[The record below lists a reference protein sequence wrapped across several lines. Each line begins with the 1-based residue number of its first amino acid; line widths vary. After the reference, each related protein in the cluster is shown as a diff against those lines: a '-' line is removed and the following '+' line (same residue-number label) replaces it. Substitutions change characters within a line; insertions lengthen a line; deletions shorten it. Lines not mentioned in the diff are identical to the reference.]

1 MSKYIVGIDIGG
13 TNIKAG
19 VLDKEG
25 NIIYSCSI
33 KTLADNGSEDVLNR
47 ISNLVSDML
56 NENKISKE
64 DVAGIGMG
72 IPGPVNTD
80 TGVVSFCPNMKGW
93 ENLNASKKL
102 EELTSLAV
110 KVGNDVNV
118 ITMGEAWIGAAK
130 GYLNVLGLTLG
141 TGIGGGIV
149 VNGKLVSGVSGGAG
163 EIGHI
168 KVEFDGKLCGC
179 GQRGCW
185 EAYASATGLQREA
198 ISRLSVNKENLL
210 YKRLNGDIYSVEAKD
225 IFDCAKEG
233 DKFSLDLVEFE
244 IKYLSFGLSGLINTL
259 NPEVVVV
266 GGGISLAGN
275 ILFDKLNEAL
285 KDKVLSVGLKELKIL
300 PAKLGNNAGVVGAA
314 AMFQM

>member
-19 VLDKEG
+19 ILDKEG
-25 NIIYSCSI
+25 SIIYSCSI

-56 NENKISKE
+56 NENKISKT
-64 DVAGIGMG
+64 DVEGIGMG
-72 IPGPVNTD
+72 IPGPVNSD
-80 TGVVSFCPNMKGW
+80 TGVVNFCPNMKGW

-102 EELTSLAV
+102 EELSSLPV

-118 ITMGEAWIGAAK
+118 ITMGETWIGAAK
-130 GYLNVLGLTLG
+130 GYLNVLGITLG

-163 EIGHI
+163 EVGHI

-179 GQRGCW
+179 GQKGCW

-198 ISRLSVNKENLL
+198 ISRLSVNKDNLL
-210 YKRLNGDIYSVEAKD
+210 YKKLNGDIYSVEAKD

-233 DKFSLDLVEFE
+233 DKFSLELVDFE
-244 IKYLSFGLSGLINTL
+244 IKYLSFGLAGLINIL
-259 NPEVVVV
+259 NPEVVVI
-266 GGGISLAGN
+266 GGGISLAGD

-314 AMFQM
+314 AMFQI